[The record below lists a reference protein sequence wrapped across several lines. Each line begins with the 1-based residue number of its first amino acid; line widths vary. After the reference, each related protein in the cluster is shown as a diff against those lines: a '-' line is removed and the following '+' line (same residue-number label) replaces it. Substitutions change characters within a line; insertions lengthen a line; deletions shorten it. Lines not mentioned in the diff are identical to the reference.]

1 VTKTGKYSIRKLPF
15 ATMKIPG
22 VQRIV
27 VHNLRF
33 LVVREVLS
41 YRLSRQVNQMLEP
54 NTWYEINDQELF
66 LFATNGFWDREER
79 MQCYKRV
86 KSRKIEKPQAGEP

>member
-1 VTKTGKYSIRKLPF
+1 
-15 ATMKIPG
+15 MKIPG

-27 VHNLRF
+27 VHNLIF

-41 YRLSRQVNQMLEP
+41 YRLSRRVNQMLEP

>member
-1 VTKTGKYSIRKLPF
+1 MLQNHVK
-15 ATMKIPG
+15 
-22 VQRIV
+22 
-27 VHNLRF
+27 
-33 LVVREVLS
+33 VVRRMICVKNS
-41 YRLSRQVNQMLEP
+41 GRRVNQVLEP

>member
-1 VTKTGKYSIRKLPF
+1 
-15 ATMKIPG
+15 
-22 VQRIV
+22 
-27 VHNLRF
+27 
-33 LVVREVLS
+33 
-41 YRLSRQVNQMLEP
+41 MLEP

-86 KSRKIEKPQAGEP
+86 KSRKIEKPQAGEPDV